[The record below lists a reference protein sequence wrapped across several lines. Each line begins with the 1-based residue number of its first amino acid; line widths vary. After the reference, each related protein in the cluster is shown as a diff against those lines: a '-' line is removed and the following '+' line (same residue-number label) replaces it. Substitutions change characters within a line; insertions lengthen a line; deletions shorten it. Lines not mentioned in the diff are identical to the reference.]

1 MTAKSSKLIG
11 GGFGALRFAINLSQ
25 SIHCSWTAPSI
36 TNGRCLKT
44 KGGDLIWE
52 FVPPPE
58 TETRKKN
65 QNWGGK
71 KSQKNGIPKTN
82 AVSCLAPFAGWN
94 SSTRFVFQSFQGCL
108 TRKTRGCEYVLSCAS
123 WTSWHSV
130 FDKGDVLGLQPF
142 SKACIKILSPQ
153 RSDSSS
159 TTKIAMNSG
168 DPLGAK
174 SLGEVWSICWIV
186 RTAAF
191 HNSSAQ
197 PSTCVLSWSNGTSSC
212 RSQASLL
219 LHLSVPE
226 QPTKA
231 TCKAHSTNKGKP
243 LMVLRTQPGKK
254 GRRNPLR
261 RKAADVCC

>member
-1 MTAKSSKLIG
+1 MGS
-11 GGFGALRFAINLSQ
+11 
-25 SIHCSWTAPSI
+25 
-36 TNGRCLKT
+36 LKQ
-44 KGGDLIWE
+44 I
-52 FVPPPE
+52 
-58 TETRKKN
+58 
-65 QNWGGK
+65 
-71 KSQKNGIPKTN
+71 

-108 TRKTRGCEYVLSCAS
+108 TFPTRSRKTRGCEYVLSCAI

-174 SLGEVWSICWIV
+174 PLGEVWSICWIV
-186 RTAAF
+186 RMAAF

-226 QPTKA
+226 QLKKA